1 MDDIFVDEQQLDD
14 ERIRKDR
21 ECQDGDVNV
30 LGMNDLDIDIWRS
43 KVTQT
48 TFSNVLWNFTLG
60 MRMYANLLRPY
71 KVWVV
76 N

>member
-30 LGMNDLDIDIWRS
+30 LGMNDLDIDI
-43 KVTQT
+43 
-48 TFSNVLWNFTLG
+48 
-60 MRMYANLLRPY
+60 
-71 KVWVV
+71 
-76 N
+76 